1 MGPTKLLSAAALTCA
16 LAIPVQTAANAA
28 PLRAE
33 TIRTTDAFAGNDA
46 LIHKVGYRHDW
57 HQRYYGGISYVSDY
71 GLKYAPSYYY
81 RRHYG
86 PDVSV
91 KVYIGSRERSQYRQ
105 ETRPLI
111 LELPK

>member
-1 MGPTKLLSAAALTCA
+1 MGFPKLMSAAALTCA
-16 LAIPVQTAANAA
+16 LAIPVQT
-28 PLRAE
+28 
-33 TIRTTDAFAGNDA
+33 TGAFAGNDA

-71 GLKYAPSYYY
+71 GLKYAPSYYF

-91 KVYIGSRERSQYRQ
+91 KVYIGSQESPQYRQ